1 MSNELVGEVTARHSY
16 LQSYPGMGHT
26 TGTRIAWDSSQE
38 LGYHS
43 HGDRVWVIATS
54 LTRTPE
60 ERTNAFDSEK
70 HCSLLT
76 LQGKATDLVLNR
88 KQLFILALRCFLWI
102 ASLGGSRVHSA
113 PLRRVTVFCVRQ
125 PLARSSPQAANRKVY
140 DFLKRCRTWF
150 RRLKK

>member
-1 MSNELVGEVTARHSY
+1 VSNELVGEVTARHSY

-70 HCSLLT
+70 HCSLLS
-76 LQGKATDLVLNR
+76 ATR
-88 KQLFILALRCFLWI
+88 KSNGSCAKSKTIIYFGSPLFSVDSFI
-102 ASLGGSRVHSA
+102 
-113 PLRRVTVFCVRQ
+113 RRV
-125 PLARSSPQAANRKVY
+125 ARS
-140 DFLKRCRTWF
+140 
-150 RRLKK
+150 